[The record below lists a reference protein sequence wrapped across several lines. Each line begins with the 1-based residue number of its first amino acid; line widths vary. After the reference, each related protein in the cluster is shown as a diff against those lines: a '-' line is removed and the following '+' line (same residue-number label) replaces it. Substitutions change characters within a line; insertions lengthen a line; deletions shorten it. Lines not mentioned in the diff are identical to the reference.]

1 MKPTDEDTLGH
12 ADLLAR
18 IRPRPDAADKLRA
31 QVRYPT
37 DRYMSA
43 QGDVAL
49 HGAILGSPHPHARIL
64 AIDISAAAAL
74 PGVQAVVTAQD
85 IPGRTHY
92 GLRVI
97 DRPILCADKVRCI
110 GDPVA
115 AVAADTLAIAR
126 AACALIR
133 IEYAPLAV
141 VEDPV
146 AALLPEAEALH
157 EGGNLLHAVQHGW
170 GDLAQAMA
178 AATHVVEDEYETPRQ
193 MHGYLETE
201 GGIVEHDGAGGLTVH
216 FACQHPARDAEVIAD
231 MLRLPAGKVR
241 VIGTPIGGSYGG
253 KDELTIQPIAALL
266 AWKSGRAVRLQL
278 SRPESVDLGVKR
290 HPFRIHMRSG
300 CDAQGRLLFHSVSL
314 LADTGAYATH
324 GPEILDA
331 AQEHAVGP
339 YAWPALA
346 VEGRLAYTN
355 NGIAGAFRG
364 FGAVQTQFALERQ
377 ISRLAKAC
385 GIDGLTFRQMNLTAP
400 GALGPMGQVVAPF
413 DGPQRVLDLL
423 ATHPLWLSRA
433 PRDEG
438 RYRHGI
444 GLALVHRSD
453 GFGRGGPNAAQIA
466 IGLAADG
473 AIEIRCGFTEMGQNL
488 IDTVRV
494 LGARLLG
501 CAEGDLRAVLGDS
514 ARTPDSGST
523 AASRATA
530 ILWRGLGRHGH
541 EWRKRLCALAAPQ
554 LGRTPDAL
562 LAAAGGIRDANGELL
577 LSYASLAN
585 ALGDALPELR
595 ISLEAEETPSEIA
608 AAHYVFGACAAL
620 AEVRIDTWSGRAE
633 LTRMVIAA
641 ALGPVISPQGFLGQM
656 EGGALMGAGMALTE
670 HLPTAGG
677 RYLARNLDGYL
688 MPTVMDAPRFEIIA
702 VQGLPEGDEIGPRGA
717 GEIGVNIAAPAV
729 AEAIAAALAMP
740 VRRLPVLPDQILDH
754 LCAEPAGMALAH
766 ADATESAR

>member
-1 MKPTDEDTLGH
+1 MNPPD
-12 ADLLAR
+12 ADVLTHEALLAR
-18 IRPRPDAADKLRA
+18 VRPRPDAADKLRA

-37 DRYMSA
+37 DRYASA
-43 QGDVAL
+43 KGESAL

-64 AIDISAAAAL
+64 AIDTSAAVAL
-74 PGVQAVVTAQD
+74 PGVHAVVTAPD

-110 GDPVA
+110 GDPIA

-133 IEYAPLAV
+133 VEYALLPV
-141 VEDPV
+141 VEDPELAL
-146 AALLPEAEALH
+146 AADAETLH
-157 EGGNLLHAVQHGW
+157 EGGNLLHSVRHGW
-170 GDLAQAMA
+170 GELEAAMQ
-178 AATHVVEDEYETPRQ
+178 AATHVVEDEYETARQ

-201 GGIVEHDGAGGLTVH
+201 GGIVEPDGAGGLIVH

-231 MLRLPAGKVR
+231 MLRLPAGMVR

-253 KDELTIQPIAALL
+253 KDELTIQPVAALL

-290 HPFRIHMRSG
+290 HPFRIRMKSG
-300 CDAQGRLLFHSVSL
+300 CDAQGRLLFHMASL
-314 LADTGAYATH
+314 VADTGAYATH

-377 ISRLAKAC
+377 ISRLAEAC
-385 GIDGLTFRQMNLTAP
+385 GIDGLAFRRMNLVAP
-400 GALGPMGQVVAPF
+400 DASGPMGQVVAPF
-413 DGPQRVLDLL
+413 DGPRRVLDVL
-423 ATHPLWLSRA
+423 AEHPLWQQRR

-438 RYRHGI
+438 RYRHGV

-453 GFGRGGPNAAQIA
+453 GFGRGGPNAARIA
-466 IGLAADG
+466 IGLAPDG

-501 CAEGDLRAVLGDS
+501 CAESDLRAVLGDS
-514 ARTPDSGST
+514 ARAPDSGST

-530 ILWRGLGRHGH
+530 ILWRGLGRHGA
-541 EWRKRLCALAAPQ
+541 EWRKRLCALAAPP
-554 LGRTPDAL
+554 LGRMPDQLQAGE
-562 LAAAGGIRDANGELL
+562 GGIRGADGALL
-577 LSYASLAN
+577 LSYALLA
-585 ALGDALPELR
+585 ASLGDALPELL
-595 ISLEAEETPSEIA
+595 ISLEAEETPSDIA

-620 AEVRIDTWSGRAE
+620 AEVRVDTWSGRAE

-656 EGGALMGAGMALTE
+656 EGGAMMGAGLALTE

-688 MPTVMDAPRFEIIA
+688 MPTLMDAPRFEIIA

-740 VRRLPVLPDQILDH
+740 VRRLPVLPEHILDH
-754 LCAEPAGMALAH
+754 LDMPEGAA
-766 ADATESAR
+766 